1 MEASFSVTF
10 SVMAK
15 KSVHETL
22 KLVYEKKK
30 LEKHTKKANFF
41 VVFLGKHAFRPP
53 EGMGC
58 FVPLKLVDT
67 HFSNC
72 S

>member
-22 KLVYEKKK
+22 KMVYEKKTR
-30 LEKHTKKANFF
+30 EKHTKKANFF
-41 VVFLGKHAFRPP
+41 VVFLGEACLQTSQRDGLFCPIKISGHPL
-53 EGMGC
+53 
-58 FVPLKLVDT
+58 LKL
-67 HFSNC
+67 
-72 S
+72 